1 MKRNVYIINKY
12 IHVTYVLNV
21 MLVYYTYSHT
31 FIHLRCGK
39 NTHVIFLLLN
49 TVIEGMKPL

>member
-1 MKRNVYIINKY
+1 
-12 IHVTYVLNV
+12 

-49 TVIEGMKPL
+49 TIIEGMKPLGIFTASDSGASCWDSVI